1 MGAFRRLC
9 APLAVRVVRGWLC
22 EWYGGPGHVVV
33 TNEPA
38 QTVGTFVL
46 TAHIC
51 ASLPSTAV
59 TCNTSAGRRREAP
72 FTRLARVP
80 TSRPAGPGRRQHP
93 HPLRTESPCRR
104 TRRRG

>member
-9 APLAVRVVRGWLC
+9 APSPVRVVR
-22 EWYGGPGHVVV
+22 GPGHVVV